1 MRLATTDTPPSLDL
15 TPRTHTPQ
23 TFCVWQHAVPL
34 LESHTVIFPDETRCF
49 DSLAEMYRLVGGFG
63 GLWVCV
69 CPPGGALLRQ
79 PGRDVPPGGRV
90 AGAVGGFSWVAL
102 PVLPFSLPSPQ
113 LHEGDAQP

>member
-1 MRLATTDTPPSLDL
+1 MRLATPDTPPALDL

-69 CPPGGALLRQ
+69 CVCLV
-79 PGRDVPPGGRV
+79 GRCFDSLAEMYRL
-90 AGAVGGFSWVAL
+90 VGGLRGPWVDFL
-102 PVLPFSLPSPQ
+102 
-113 LHEGDAQP
+113 G